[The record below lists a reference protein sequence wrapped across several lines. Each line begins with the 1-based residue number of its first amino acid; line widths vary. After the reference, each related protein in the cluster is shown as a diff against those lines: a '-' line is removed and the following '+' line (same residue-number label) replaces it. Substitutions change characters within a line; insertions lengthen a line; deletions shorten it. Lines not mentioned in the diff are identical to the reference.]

1 MGHTIVQYQHSYRE
15 ALIGLIAKFRVS
27 LRSLKGCEI
36 EEDLKS
42 AEEELD
48 FYRRKKYSILLALGT
63 NEDVLGYIIIK
74 IEEEIVWAESL
85 YVSESSRQKG
95 IGGDLYYKAE
105 EIAQKFQQDTIYNWI
120 HPNNTKIIHFLKKRG
135 YNVLNLVEIRKKRK
149 NEIIQSTINIGD
161 NSFDY

>member
-15 ALIGLIAKFRVS
+15 ASIGLIAKFRVS
-27 LRSLKGCEI
+27 LRSLKGSETK
-36 EEDLKS
+36 EDLKS
-42 AEEELD
+42 AEEELE
-48 FYRRKKYSILLALGT
+48 FYQRKKYPILLALGS
-63 NEDVLGYIIIK
+63 NEDALGYIVIK
-74 IEEEIVWAESL
+74 IEDEIVWAESL

-95 IGGDLYYKAE
+95 IGGDLYHKAE

-120 HPNNTKIIHFLKKRG
+120 HPNNTKIINFLKKRG
-135 YNVLNLVEIRKKRK
+135 YDVLNLVEIRKKRK